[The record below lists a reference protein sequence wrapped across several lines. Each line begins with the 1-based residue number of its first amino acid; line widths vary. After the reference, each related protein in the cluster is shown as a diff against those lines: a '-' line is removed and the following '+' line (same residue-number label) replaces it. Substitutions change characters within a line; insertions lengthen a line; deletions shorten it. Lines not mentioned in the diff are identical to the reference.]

1 MIQHEVLDNLIT
13 NIPTEDRQSIV
24 TEAPRDKPGPNHE
37 PFFFNTKIMDVV
49 LMKSP
54 SVQYLGD
61 SLLTEL
67 YRPEWPGVFEAG
79 EEITHLYTIKAP
91 SGGIRKEWYFHEHSL
106 DRYMVLSG
114 ALDVGLYDG
123 RKDSETFG
131 VFEIVSIEEPGGTS
145 PNALRIPPLVWHSLI
160 WKSSQGMILNAKLP
174 GYNSK
179 TPDKFRVALEDLPDV
194 IDWPR
199 NT

>member
-1 MIQHEVLDNLIT
+1 MIRHGIAGTLSKNVPARNE
-13 NIPTEDRQSIV
+13 QSTV
-24 TEAPRDKPGPNHE
+24 VEAPRDKPGPSHE
-37 PFFFNTKIMDVV
+37 PVFFKTKIKDVV

-67 YRPEWPGVFEAG
+67 YRPEWHGVFEVG
-79 EEITHLYTIKAP
+79 EEIQHLYTVNAP

-131 VFEIVSIEEPGGTS
+131 VFEIVSVEEPGGTL
-145 PNALRIPPLVWHSLI
+145 PNAIRIPPLVWHSLI
-160 WKSSQGMILNAKLP
+160 WKSSQGMFLNSKLP

-179 TPDKFRVALEDLPDV
+179 TPDKFRVALEDLPDA
-194 IDWPR
+194 IDWR
-199 NT
+199 Y